1 MGHTTQQGKNGL
13 VPTVKCVQMLVLEID
28 AERQFVFVFE
38 VLADIL
44 QKPLIRDAG
53 GGVFAP
59 VVPPIAV
66 ERLVGG
72 EAGEGDV
79 RAQNLERYI
88 QAQPHF
94 TVAQVREAA
103 DKILISFKSGKKSVT
118 PGKRYIRKKGK
129 RVVAQRGLLVPRGA
143 LSEEKIYGVIHL
155 WEKDKQG
162 NPVQVPY
169 AVLKYPVASIDR
181 KSLDKV
187 VDEGIRQILSDR
199 LAQYG
204 DDPKKAF
211 ATPVYSD
218 AEGRV
223 AIRTVRCLA
232 RPAVDTLVPLR
243 YDEEGNP
250 IAWANPGNNHHVA
263 IYRDESGKYQEQVV
277 TFWSAVDRRR
287 AGLPAIITQP
297 RAVRD
302 SVLQRTDLSEAFL
315 KTLPDVKWQFVLS
328 LQQNEMFILGMS
340 EEDYRYA
347 MDHRDYALLNKY
359 LYRVQNISSMYYCF
373 RYHIETTVDD
383 KYNGKRNDALSIR
396 MGKLKRI
403 VSFTSFFS
411 QNPHKV
417 HLSVLGEIDEVL

>member
-1 MGHTTQQGKNGL
+1 M
-13 VPTVKCVQMLVLEID
+13 
-28 AERQFVFVFE
+28 
-38 VLADIL
+38 
-44 QKPLIRDAG
+44 
-53 GGVFAP
+53 
-59 VVPPIAV
+59 
-66 ERLVGG
+66 
-72 EAGEGDV
+72 
-79 RAQNLERYI
+79 
-88 QAQPHF
+88 
-94 TVAQVREAA
+94 
-103 DKILISFKSGKKSVT
+103 ISFKSGKKSVT

-143 LSEEKIYGVIHL
+143 LSEESVYGVIHR

-243 YDEEGNP
+243 YDAEGNP

-263 IYRDESGKYQEQVV
+263 IYRDEAGKHREQIV
-277 TFWSAVDRRR
+277 TFWNAVDRRR

-297 RAVRD
+297 QAVWN
-302 SVLQRTDLSEAFL
+302 SVLQRTDLSESFL

-347 MDHRDYALLNKY
+347 MEYRDYALLNKY
-359 LYRVQNISSMYYCF
+359 LYRVQSISKGDYFF
-373 RYHIETTVDD
+373 RYHVETQVDD
-383 KYNGKRNDALSIR
+383 TYHGEKNQKMSMQI
-396 MGKLKRI
+396 GKLKR
-403 VSFTSFFS
+403 VSVKSMLAL
-411 QNPHKV
+411 NPHKV
-417 HLSVLGEIDEVL
+417 HISVLGEISEMS